1 MEEALAN
8 AGYEAFAAADGAEA
22 LEILE
27 RKQVDLI
34 VLNALLPRVDG
45 YELLEEIRGSRMEA
59 PILVVSEQQGL
70 GEKRRCFRLG
80 ADDYLV
86 KPFEEEELLLRIEAL
101 LRRARLQTQRR
112 LRVGETELIYDS
124 LTVREGEKETA
135 LPRKEFLLLYQ
146 LLSYPNKT
154 FTRGQLM
161 DEIWDLN
168 SESDEHTVNVHIS
181 RLRDRFREN
190 RDFSIVTVRG
200 LGYRAVK
207 RAG

>member
-8 AGYEAFAAADGAEA
+8 AGYEVLATADGAEA

-34 VLNALLPRVDG
+34 VLNVLLPRVDG

>member
-8 AGYEAFAAADGAEA
+8 AGYEVLAAADGAEA

-34 VLNALLPRVDG
+34 VLNVLLPRVDG